1 MRRIGFIG
9 LMVGLTMQTHYHT
22 IAKDDYDRFPLDEE
36 KYVGFRFIDADRFR
50 QGWMKIMLYN
60 NEGNYF
66 VKLLETAIQEY
77 SWTVA

>member
-36 KYVGFRFIDADRFR
+36 KYVGFKFIDADRFR
-50 QGWMKIMLYN
+50 
-60 NEGNYF
+60 
-66 VKLLETAIQEY
+66 
-77 SWTVA
+77 